1 MDEKG
6 LVRRCR
12 AGEPGARQE
21 MYETYAG
28 RVLAVCRRYIRDAD
42 RARDLVHDTFLKAW
56 DSLDRFRP
64 LRAGSLGAWLCQ
76 IAVHLSVDELRRGRH
91 FLEIPDQVRDDEE
104 GVRADG
110 ESVRNIA
117 RTGHGAREP
126 GREEPPVDPDRL
138 RQIPV
143 EELIELIASLPEGY
157 RTVFNLFCLD
167 GCSHR
172 EIAQLLGI
180 TEKTSQTQY
189 LKARRRLAAMIT
201 AKYGHDDE
209 EN

>member
-1 MDEKG
+1 MDEKS

-12 AGEPGARQE
+12 AGEPGGRQE

-56 DSLDRFRP
+56 ESLDRFRP
-64 LRAGSLGAWLCQ
+64 RRAGSLGAWLCQ
-76 IAVHLSVDELRRGRH
+76 IAVHLTVDELRRGRH
-91 FLEIPDQVRDDEE
+91 FLEIPDQVRDDGEGVLVEGE
-104 GVRADG
+104 GVR
-110 ESVRNIA
+110 
-117 RTGHGAREP
+117 HGAHGP
-126 GREEPPVDPDRL
+126 GPEEPPVNPDRL

-167 GCSHR
+167 GYTHR

-189 LKARRRLAAMIT
+189 FKARRRLAAMIT

-209 EN
+209 EK

>member
-1 MDEKG
+1 M
-6 LVRRCR
+6 
-12 AGEPGARQE
+12 
-21 MYETYAG
+21 
-28 RVLAVCRRYIRDAD
+28 CRRYIRDAD

-64 LRAGSLGAWLCQ
+64 RRAGSLGAWLCQ
-76 IAVHLSVDELRRGRH
+76 IAVHLTVDELRRGRH

-104 GVRADG
+104 GVRDDG
-110 ESVRNIA
+110 EGVR
-117 RTGHGAREP
+117 HGAHEP
-126 GREEPPVDPDRL
+126 GPEEPPVDPDRL

-167 GCSHR
+167 GYTHR

-189 LKARRRLAAMIT
+189 FKARRRLAAMIT

-209 EN
+209 EK